1 MSDKPEIS
9 IREFAKTIKVNESAV
24 RSAIKES
31 RFNIGWNAVTKKI
44 NPTAAAKDPWV
55 IDQKIIRPKRGVG
68 IKKTI
73 EKLDG
78 QQGQPIEGADMQST
92 LREKERISLRLL
104 QIKLEETEGKLVR
117 KDKVNKVLFA
127 YASAFK
133 DTLMAMPQRIMDD
146 MLAAPNKVE
155 AMAIMQ
161 NELTRIL
168 TEYASGK
175 EIDFS

>member
-1 MSDKPEIS
+1 MSKNVEIS
-9 IREFAKTIKVNESAV
+9 IREFAKTIKVDESAV
-24 RSAIKES
+24 RSAIRES

-78 QQGQPIEGADMQST
+78 QQASEGADMQST

-117 KDKVNKVLFA
+117 KDRVNKVLFA
-127 YASAFK
+127 YASDFK
-133 DTLMAMPQRIMDD
+133 NTLMAIPQRIMDD
-146 MLAAPNKVE
+146 MLAAPNKIE